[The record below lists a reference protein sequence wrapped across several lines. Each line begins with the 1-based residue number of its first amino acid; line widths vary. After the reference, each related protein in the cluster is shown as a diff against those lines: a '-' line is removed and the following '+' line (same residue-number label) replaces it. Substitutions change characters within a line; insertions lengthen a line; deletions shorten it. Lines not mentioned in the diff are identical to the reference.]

1 MILNV
6 KCCLVV
12 EFHFNRNFYLFLIE
26 TTCKKKMK
34 EKGHLT
40 LQIRA
45 NPRQSTKNEL
55 NISDKCALR
64 NIHTRT
70 KV

>member
-1 MILNV
+1 MQ
-6 KCCLVV
+6 
-12 EFHFNRNFYLFLIE
+12 
-26 TTCKKKMK
+26 KKMK